1 MGSDTPMMQ
10 QYRSLKERHRDAVL
24 FFRMGD
30 FYEMFESDAVEVSS
44 ILGLTLTKRN
54 GLPMCGIPYH
64 ASGTYIPRLLRAGK
78 KIAVCEQISLPE
90 SGKGIARRE
99 VVEVITPGTIVD
111 EDFLDRSRN
120 NYLAALGFI
129 ENAFSFTYIDLST
142 GEFAATLLGP
152 DNRIERLRKE
162 LARLQPSELLIQETL
177 IEEEPEVARVISE
190 GGRILV
196 NRFPDWSFSL
206 SDSENRLKRLFGV
219 NNLKGFGIAPGEKA
233 IHACGV
239 LLDYLTETSHDRVK
253 HVASISLYEESDFVG
268 LDESTQRNLEIVA
281 NMRDASNTFTLFQ
294 VLDKT
299 RTASGA
305 RMLRSRLLHPLRDA
319 AAIESRL
326 NKVEELYRN
335 QILLSSLRKMLS
347 KVLDLERLSA
357 RIALGKAHAKDL
369 AAAASTISAVL
380 EIDREIGN
388 WELSE
393 LRSLDEE
400 SRSRAKQLQEELDR
414 SICDEPSILLTEGNM
429 IRDGFSA
436 ELDRLRGMKQD
447 SRRILNEYL
456 EDEKTRSGISS
467 LKIKYNKI
475 IGHFI
480 EVTKSN
486 LNLVPDHFIRRQSLV
501 GAERYTTERL
511 GELETEL
518 NSASER
524 IVQLEKELFLSL
536 REMCAER
543 IPLLQSLARHVCE
556 IDFFQ
561 TLAYA
566 ATVHGYVRPRVAE
579 GMELSIREGRHP
591 VVEAGLSAG
600 DFIPNSIEIGR
611 KFSFALITGPNMA
624 GKSTYLRQTALIV
637 LMAQSG
643 SFVPAL
649 EASIGIVDRI
659 FCRVGASDNL
669 ARGESTFLVEMNETA
684 YILRTASENSLV
696 IMDEVGRGTSTTDGL
711 SIAWAV
717 SEALLSRKT
726 KTLFATHF
734 HELTTIEHKLMMK
747 LRLAVREEGD
757 RVIFLKRVEE
767 GSAEGSYGI
776 HVAALAGVPEPV
788 LQRAREVLLELESR
802 DRSISREL
810 VEKTGELPSV
820 KPGKTVSLFS
830 ETELIESELLGT
842 DLNGLSPKQ
851 ALDMLFAWKQRLGSE
866 KIR

>member
-1 MGSDTPMMQ
+1 
-10 QYRSLKERHRDAVL
+10 
-24 FFRMGD
+24 
-30 FYEMFESDAVEVSS
+30 
-44 ILGLTLTKRN
+44 
-54 GLPMCGIPYH
+54 
-64 ASGTYIPRLLRAGK
+64 
-78 KIAVCEQISLPE
+78 
-90 SGKGIARRE
+90 
-99 VVEVITPGTIVD
+99 
-111 EDFLDRSRN
+111 
-120 NYLAALGFI
+120 
-129 ENAFSFTYIDLST
+129 
-142 GEFAATLLGP
+142 
-152 DNRIERLRKE
+152 
-162 LARLQPSELLIQETL
+162 
-177 IEEEPEVARVISE
+177 
-190 GGRILV
+190 
-196 NRFPDWSFSL
+196 
-206 SDSENRLKRLFGV
+206 
-219 NNLKGFGIAPGEKA
+219 
-233 IHACGV
+233 
-239 LLDYLTETSHDRVK
+239 
-253 HVASISLYEESDFVG
+253 
-268 LDESTQRNLEIVA
+268 
-281 NMRDASNTFTLFQ
+281 
-294 VLDKT
+294 
-299 RTASGA
+299 
-305 RMLRSRLLHPLRDA
+305 MLRSRLLHPLRDA